1 MPPRLRAALAA
12 GVHALVVLVVA
23 VAATRG
29 LHIPDSIAGYLDT
42 AAVAAG
48 VSAWSL
54 GLHWLA
60 TRKGNSWTARTA
72 RYAAKILTLG
82 AGTLVPAKPVPAP

>member
-12 GVHALVVLVVA
+12 GVHALVVLIVA

-29 LHIPDSIAGYLDT
+29 LHIPDSVAGYLDT

-60 TRKGNSWTARTA
+60 TRKANGVPARAA

-82 AGTLVPAKPVPAP
+82 AGTLAVAKPQTTP